1 MPENEKNKQEH
12 AEKKPLKLPE
22 KTKKRIDAALE
33 YELGLH
39 CDFEDTRKQLEA
51 AFEEE
56 ENAYIE
62 KLKNSQKALETMDKL
77 YNDSMQG
84 NAVYNGEYHN
94 EPEKKNDARNALI
107 FAKGCVDIQSLLVN
121 DAMQYGAL
129 GLKRMALG
137 AGRKRP
143 NDKTAEDL
151 KKQVAEKQAHEAK
164 SLVKQLLALIPLVV
178 GIICIVLYA
187 YFRNNPWPLLSPMLS
202 PALMRF
208 TEGMI
213 RFFYGSGLG
222 VGLIVAI
229 VGSIIASF
237 ALYRTN
243 AKLKS
248 AVNAY
253 VQASPVL
260 DEMNERDA
268 ELQKFYDEQ
277 SAKAKE
283 HSDFYFDTLNNNIIG
298 KLIKGYYL
306 APFPAEFTGASDLE
320 AGAQL
325 LDSSRA
331 ENLKEVYDILE
342 RRHAENARM
351 QAEAQHRAKIE
362 NISMEQLR
370 SQQNAEAY
378 AKQQAEY
385 AKKQADYAKQQAAAA
400 DAQAKNLAKIAE
412 ESEKQTDYARQQ
424 ADIAASMQSDIDYMR
439 RNNP

>member
-1 MPENEKNKQEH
+1 MPENEKNKQEQ

-39 CDFEDTRKQLEA
+39 CDFENTRKQLEA

-121 DAMQYGAL
+121 DAVQYGAL

-187 YFRNNPWPLLSPMLS
+187 YFRNNQVMFWRPMS
-202 PALMRF
+202 PAFMRF

-213 RFFYGSGLG
+213 RFFYGSGLA
-222 VGLIVAI
+222 VGLIIAI
-229 VGSIIASF
+229 VGSIIASV
-237 ALYRTN
+237 ALHFTN
-243 AKLKS
+243 ANLKS
-248 AVNAY
+248 LVNAY

-342 RRHAENARM
+342 RRKRADAGGSAAPRQDREHQHGTAPLPAER
-351 QAEAQHRAKIE
+351 R
-362 NISMEQLR
+362 SLR
-370 SQQNAEAY
+370 QTAGGIRE
-378 AKQQAEY
+378 ETGGIR
-385 AKKQADYAKQQAAAA
+385 QAAGGRGGRAG
-400 DAQAKNLAKIAE
+400 
-412 ESEKQTDYARQQ
+412 EKPCED
-424 ADIAASMQSDIDYMR
+424 R
-439 RNNP
+439 RGK